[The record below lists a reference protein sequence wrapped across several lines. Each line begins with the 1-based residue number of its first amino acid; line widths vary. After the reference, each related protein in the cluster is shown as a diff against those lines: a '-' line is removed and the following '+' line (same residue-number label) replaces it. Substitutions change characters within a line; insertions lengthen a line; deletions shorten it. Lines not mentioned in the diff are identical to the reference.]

1 MTTCVAAAGSPVP
14 AGAPP
19 VMKAIKAWSSVLAVL
34 ALTAVPVTAQ
44 EYPAKPMRVA
54 VGFAAGGPADAMAR
68 IIGKKITDL
77 TGQSVVVDN
86 RPGNNGFIAGEFVAR
101 AAPDGYTSWFAG
113 GSSLSFVKQMY
124 SKPLIDPDRDH
135 ALVTQAVSVPQVF
148 TVHPALPA
156 KTMRELAQLAARRP
170 DQVRISVISLGGIV
184 HLGVELF
191 KREAGIRMINVQ
203 YKGGGPAAID
213 LMGGHIEAGLF
224 DVPAVINY
232 LPGGKLRALAVTS
245 GARVKQIPD
254 VPTTAEAGYPT
265 VRSDSWYAVAVPAA
279 TPPDVIRR
287 MNKLWASALRAADTQ
302 EQLTTLGA
310 APVGGTVEDVL
321 AFRASEAKRWGELIR
336 KINFKLE

>member
-1 MTTCVAAAGSPVP
+1 MKTVSMAP
-14 AGAPP
+14 AMLG
-19 VMKAIKAWSSVLAVL
+19 VVLAWAF
-34 ALTAVPVTAQ
+34 ALPLCAQDCPV
-44 EYPAKPMRVA
+44 KPMRVA

-77 TGQSVVVDN
+77 SGQSVIVDN
-86 RPGNNGFIAGEFVAR
+86 RPGSNGFIAGEHVAR

-113 GSSLSFVKQMY
+113 GSSLSFVKLMY
-124 SKPLIDPDRDH
+124 AKPLIDPDRDH
-135 ALVTQAVSVPQVF
+135 ALVTHAVSVPQVF
-148 TVHPALPA
+148 TVHPTLPA
-156 KTMRELAQLAARRP
+156 KTMRELAQLAAQRP
-170 DQVRISVISLGGIV
+170 DQIRISVISLGGIV

-191 KREAGIRMINVQ
+191 KREAGIRMTNVQ

-224 DVPAVINY
+224 DVPAVITH
-232 LPGGKLRALAVTS
+232 LPTGKLRALAVTS
-245 GARVKQIPD
+245 GERVKQIPA

-279 TPPDVIRR
+279 TPPDLIRR

-310 APVGGTVEDVL
+310 LPVGSSIEDIQS
-321 AFRASEAKRWGELIR
+321 FRAAEAKRWGELIR